1 MEAASAF
8 ASTTYLPYTQFP
20 LCVST
25 CRWKHRKGSG
35 WRSVTRT
42 RVRLCTCLGSGAC
55 SVSMR
60 IRICESQVLFFSGV
74 GLNHV
79 CVCVNGLAGCNDN
92 RFNVPLYFS
101 KSRDYNVTGTAG
113 KDDVVDSLCV
123 ADPFILEVLE
133 NTSAARRVLCRFCYA
148 SLRNELFPFRVS
160 S

>member
-1 MEAASAF
+1 MCVVLCAHEF
-8 ASTTYLPYTQFP
+8 AKARFFF
-20 LCVST
+20 
-25 CRWKHRKGSG
+25 
-35 WRSVTRT
+35 
-42 RVRLCTCLGSGAC
+42 
-55 SVSMR
+55 
-60 IRICESQVLFFSGV
+60 VLFFWRWFE
-74 GLNHV
+74 LCV
-79 CVCVNGLAGCNDN
+79 CVYVNGLAGCNDN